1 MEAIFNLATTP
12 LLVAALIGLLF
23 LFGKLFGFF

>member
-1 MEAIFNLATTP
+1 MDTLFELASP
-12 LLVAALIGLLF
+12 LGIALLIGLLF